1 MPTRSVGAF
10 ASGLSVDYG
19 ASVLV
24 AKTEDAKA
32 KQQRLAP
39 GLPLGMRF
47 NSFKVLNQA
56 CARPWYL

>member
-1 MPTRSVGAF
+1 MVKQAAKHMPPGKLTTEHP
-10 ASGLSVDYG
+10 
-19 ASVLV
+19 

-32 KQQRLAP
+32 KQQRLAL
-39 GLPLGMRF
+39 GFRFGMRF